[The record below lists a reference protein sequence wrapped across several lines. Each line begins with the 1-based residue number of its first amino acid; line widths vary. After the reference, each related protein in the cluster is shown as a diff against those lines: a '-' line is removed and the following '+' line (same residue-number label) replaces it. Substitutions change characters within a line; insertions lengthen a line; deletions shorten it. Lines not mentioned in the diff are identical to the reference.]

1 MLFMGRKPV
10 AARFLERISHD
21 ARATVVGVLT
31 DSQFEASPTADL
43 ANELGLPLYDFD
55 DALAAAEDGS
65 LEFDLGLSV
74 LYWRKLRGALL
85 NRPHL
90 GIVNFHPAPL
100 PDYKGVGG
108 YNCAIL
114 DDLSE
119 WGVSAHYVDD
129 EIDTGPIIAVDRFP
143 IDREEE
149 TARSLEAKSME
160 ALERQALRTWDDLA
174 NHPHRLPTT
183 ANRGGRYVTRK
194 ELEAM
199 KKIDF
204 DVDDVRRKIRAFWFP
219 PYDGAYIDHEGAHLT
234 LVDRSI
240 LTDLADP
247 ESSTLFAPFCASA

>member
-1 MLFMGRKPV
+1 MGRKPV
-10 AARFLERISHD
+10 AARLLERMAHD
-21 ARATVVGVLT
+21 DRVTVVGVLT
-31 DSQFEASPTADL
+31 DSQFESSPTTDL
-43 ANELGLPLYDFD
+43 AQRLGLPLYEFEE
-55 DALAAAEDGS
+55 ALAAAEDGT

-85 NRPHL
+85 DRPRL
-90 GIVNFHPAPL
+90 GFINFHPAPL

-114 DDLSE
+114 DDLAE
-119 WGVSAHYVDD
+119 WGVSAHYVDE

-143 IDREEE
+143 MDLEEE

-160 ALERQALRTWDDLA
+160 ALERQALRLWSDLA
-174 NHPHRLPTT
+174 ADPRLLPTSE
-183 ANRGGRYVTRK
+183 NCGGRYVTRK

-199 KKIDF
+199 KEIDF
-204 DVDDVRRKIRAFWFP
+204 DTDDVRRKIRAFWFP
-219 PYDGAYIDHEGAHLT
+219 PYDGAHINHEGAHLT

-247 ESSTLFAPFCASA
+247 DSNTLFATRRASA